1 MLKKALAAGV
11 AGLLLSTSA
20 LANSPLKPADAVDYR
35 QGIYKTMAGQSGYMA
50 AMIKGEIPLDAAE
63 LNKRAKNIAFVGGLL
78 GETYFPETKDV
89 KGTKLQ
95 PKAWNEMD
103 KFGAK
108 AENFG
113 KALQELIAGTTD
125 KSSIDMKDARQ
136 LVGGLQR
143 ACKSCHDDYRAR

>member
-1 MLKKALAAGV
+1 MLKKLIIAGTASLLVTTGALAK
-11 AGLLLSTSA
+11 
-20 LANSPLKPADAVDYR
+20 SPLNPADAVDYR
-35 QGIYKTMAGQSGYMA
+35 QGIYKFLAGQSGYMA
-50 AMIKGEIPLDAAE
+50 AMVKGEIPLEAAE
-63 LNKRAKNIAFVGGLL
+63 LNQRAKNIAFAGNLL

-113 KALQELIAGTTD
+113 QALQALIAGTETD
-125 KSSIDMKDARQ
+125 KLDMKDARQ

>member
-1 MLKKALAAGV
+1 MFKKALIAGAAS
-11 AGLLLSTSA
+11 LA
-20 LANSPLKPADAVDYR
+20 LTTAAFANSPLSPEQAVDYR
-35 QGIYKTMAGQSGYMA
+35 QGIYKFLGGQSGYMA

-63 LNKRAKNIAFVGGLL
+63 LNQRAKNIGFAGSLL

-89 KGTKLQ
+89 KGTKLRA
-95 PKAWNEMD
+95 KAWNEMD

-113 KALQELIAGTTD
+113 EALQALIAGTD
-125 KSSIDMKDARQ
+125 KASIDMKEARQ